1 MSPFFTLDVSAEV
14 IRAACDGDAKAHEE
28 IFRACRRPVYTLIRR
43 LIPRATVAD
52 DVFQDTFV
60 ELLRNKPDLPHV
72 HRYLAA
78 SYAKLDRMSEARRH
92 AERVRAHQPNFSA
105 KAWSNVVPH
114 MNRDAA
120 EEYASF
126 LAKAGL

>member
-1 MSPFFTLDVSAEV
+1 MLLADWADCLTHTGRADEALPILENLSGSWPSDKAFVEWNLCDAEW
-14 IRAACDGDAKAHEE
+14 AMN
-28 IFRACRRPVYTLIRR
+28 RPGRI
-43 LIPRATVAD
+43 
-52 DVFQDTFV
+52 V